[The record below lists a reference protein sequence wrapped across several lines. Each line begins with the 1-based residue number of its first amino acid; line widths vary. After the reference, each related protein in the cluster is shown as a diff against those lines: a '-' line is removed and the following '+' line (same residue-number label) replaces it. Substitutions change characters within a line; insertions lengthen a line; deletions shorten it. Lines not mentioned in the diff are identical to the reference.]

1 MIAQGRLRVWGLVG
15 IFLSLGLGLGG
26 FLWERRVTAAHQ
38 TTVSLHQQLLGAGD
52 RVQAELWLA
61 DLRLRAS
68 FIERLLEQPF
78 PPSLLRQ
85 TSIRRRLEEIE
96 RAYKKLGLPISGLR
110 PVLEQLLQLEGRW
123 NGWRSVLDRPLPKDQ
138 FMLVWE
144 QYRLEAPALVSE
156 AEAALSKFR
165 QAIQQSLEAEQAA
178 YAAQRTQLVYILVGG
193 AFLLLLGVGAVL
205 WRTGRTAEEQVHK
218 ALKALSQGHKLTPL
232 PEPLAPLAEAYNQLL
247 IQWQATLSLLEA
259 FPDNLA
265 APDQEIQALLGPVW
279 LRLQKIQQSL
289 QALQSSLASEKA
301 AHVKEAKAWEAEI
314 GDLRDQLERLRLY
327 LGALQNVFPL
337 AEADEQGQFLFQN
350 DLFQAITQSEGWQQL
365 TDLNLSLSVME
376 SLRKGLGYQGFL
388 QTAHGA
394 YVVYLLP
401 YRDKRSG
408 VERTLI
414 AVASA
419 IQLLEGKRELEL
431 ALRAAQERL
440 AGFEQEMQTLVHKL
454 GRLEQ
459 SHKQEIERLLRQRE
473 SLMVLL
479 RHPALQTGDVMEGL
493 AAIAEVAASVESEAR
508 FSFWVIDEEQNGLHC
523 LERYDPVMLLHSNTV
538 DLPAEAVEWVLERVG
553 ANVEGPYAWQE
564 TPFRAAPA
572 PMTAPHAVYL
582 FPLTLDE
589 KIIGSFVVE
598 VMWEGTLRDKEFLTI
613 LTRFASLLFQ
623 QGHKHLIEKQL
634 LASLDEN
641 QALVEELRQNIE
653 ELEASAEEMRRT
665 QAELRGQIQ
674 ALNAAALVA
683 ELRPDGTI
691 IYVNEAF
698 QRLFGLGAEKL
709 LGRSYTELRSPE
721 EHPVLE
727 RMFARLKQGETWQE
741 VVCYRNAF
749 GEALWLQQTI
759 TPVAH
764 VDKEIHKMILVGFD
778 ITLQKHQEQEIQL
791 ALELAHEQEK
801 LLRESSEE
809 LRRSNESIR
818 SSQLELSAQLEALN
832 NAAWLFETNAEGVVT
847 YLSPGL
853 LESLGYATEA
863 IDAKHY
869 GFLFSERQPL
879 VLLQGHW
886 RSMQQGDVWKAEVEL
901 KGALGQTYWAILSS
915 TPLLDPR
922 TKRLLKTINILV
934 DITEQK
940 EQEFRLKEQQ
950 NALSQLAAHPVLR
963 EGNIEKS
970 FQIIAQIALQ
980 TFKANRVSLWL
991 YEEPDI
997 ARCVAVAEKEP
1008 HSHEVGTVTNRSL
1021 YPLYFQSLELEQVI
1035 AVTDALSDLRTREL
1049 ALPLFKPNHVM
1060 SVLDAVIRVGNR
1072 SVGLISVEQR
1082 YSKREWRLD
1091 EVNFI
1096 RALAASAASV
1106 IEEQAHA
1113 YAERLEQVNREL
1125 AQRTGELEEALQ
1137 NIQESIK
1144 YARRIQRN
1152 IVPSDRMLDQYLGRE
1167 NYFII
1172 WRPKERNGVG
1182 GDFYWFAPYEDRY
1195 FIVVA
1200 DGTGHGV
1207 PGAFMTLIGSIFLD
1221 QLIHRKRVWEPAQIL
1236 HDLHIEVRQTLKQD
1250 IDEGMPSRDGM
1261 DIALAVYFPQ
1271 TYKLLYAG
1279 ANLPLY
1285 YCLKGPDLRELK
1297 PDKKSIGGE
1306 QLEEERFF
1314 TQHEVQLEPGD
1325 TFFLFTDGLVDQP
1338 GGPEGK
1344 RFSTKRL
1351 KEFILETYL
1360 EPSMPKRRALLN
1372 QRWKEWKDYTGD
1384 SEQVD
1389 DVTVWGIRVW

>member
-1 MIAQGRLRVWGLVG
+1 MGQARLRVWGLVG
-15 IFLSLGLGLGG
+15 VFLALGLGLGG
-26 FLWERRVTAAHQ
+26 LLWERRMSVAHQ
-38 TTVSLHQQLLGAGD
+38 ALVEAHRQVLLAID
-52 RVQAELWLA
+52 KTQAEAWLM

-68 FIERLLEQPF
+68 FIERLLDQPF
-78 PPSLLRQ
+78 PPALLRQ
-85 TSIRRRLEEIE
+85 TNIRRRLETLE
-96 RAYKKLGLPISGLR
+96 RDYKKLRLPISGLR
-110 PVLEQLLQLEGRW
+110 AVLEQFLQLERRW
-123 NGWRSVLDRPLPKDQ
+123 NGWRSVLGRSLPKDQ
-138 FMLVWE
+138 LALVWE
-144 QYRLEAPALVSE
+144 QYRLEAPGLVSE
-156 AEAALSKFR
+156 AEAALDRLR
-165 QAIQQSLEAEQAA
+165 QAILQNLEAEEAA
-178 YAAQRTQLVYILVGG
+178 YAAQRKQVFYGMVGG
-193 AFLLLLGVGAVL
+193 AVLLLLGVGVIL
-205 WRTGRTAEEQVHK
+205 WRAGRGAERQVEK
-218 ALKALSQGHKLTPL
+218 ALKALRQGNKLTPL

-247 IQWQATLSLLEA
+247 IRWQATLSLLEA
-259 FPDNLA
+259 FPENVTSLDEEL
-265 APDQEIQALLGPVW
+265 QELIEPVG
-279 LRLQKIQQSL
+279 LRLQKIQQRL
-289 QALQSSLASEKA
+289 AEMQADLASAKA
-301 AHVKEAKAWEAEI
+301 AHAKETQAWKAEASE
-314 GDLRDQLERLRLY
+314 LRDQIERLRLY
-327 LGALQNVFPL
+327 VGALQNVFPL
-337 AEADEQGQFLFQN
+337 AEADEAGQLVFQN
-350 DLFQAITQSEGWQQL
+350 DLFQAIAREEGWQGFA
-365 TDLNLSLSVME
+365 DLNFSLSALE
-376 SLRKGLGYQGFL
+376 SLRRGLGYQGYL
-388 QTAHGA
+388 ETARGA

-401 YRDKRSG
+401 YRERRSAL
-408 VERTLI
+408 ERTL
-414 AVASA
+414 VAISPVN
-419 IQLLEGKRELEL
+419 QLAQQKRELEL
-431 ALRAAQERL
+431 ALRTAQERL
-440 AGFEQEMQTLVHKL
+440 ASLEHEMQALTHKL
-454 GRLEQ
+454 SRFEQ

-479 RHPALQTGDVMEGL
+479 RHPALQTGEVMEGL
-493 AAIAEVAASVESEAR
+493 SAITEVAASVESEAR
-508 FSFWVIDEEQNGLHC
+508 FSFWVIDEAQSGLHC

-538 DLPAEAVEWVLERVG
+538 DLPAEAVQWVLERVG
-553 ANVEGPYAWQE
+553 AGVEGPHAWQD
-564 TPFRAAPA
+564 TPFISLPAPA
-572 PMTAPHAVYL
+572 SLPHTVYL

-589 KIIGSFVVE
+589 KVIGSFVVE
-598 VMWEGTLRDKEFLTI
+598 LLREGSLRDKDFLMI
-613 LTRFASLLFQ
+613 LSRVASLLFQ
-623 QGHKHLIEKQL
+623 QGHRHLIEKQL

-691 IYVNEAF
+691 IYTNEAF
-698 QRLFGLGAEKL
+698 QRLFGLGSDKL
-709 LGRSYTELRSPE
+709 LGRPYAELRSPE
-721 EHPVLE
+721 ERPVLE
-727 RMFARLKQGETWQE
+727 RMFARLRQGETWQE

-759 TPVAH
+759 TPVTH
-764 VDKEIHKMILVGFD
+764 VDKEIHKLILVGFD
-778 ITLQKHQEQEIQL
+778 ITLQKQQEQEIQR

-801 LLRESSEE
+801 LLRENSEE

-818 SSQLELSAQLEALN
+818 TSQLALSAQLEALN
-832 NAAWLFETNAEGVVT
+832 NAAWLFETDAEGSLT
-847 YLSPGL
+847 YLSPSF
-853 LESLGYATEA
+853 LECLGYEEKALKS
-863 IDAKHY
+863 KHY
-869 GFLFSERQPL
+869 GVLFSERQPL

-886 RSMQQGDVWKAEVEL
+886 RSMQQGQVWKAEVEL

-922 TKRLLKTINILV
+922 TRQLLKTINILV

-970 FQIIAQIALQ
+970 FQVIAQIALQ
-980 TFKANRVSLWL
+980 TFKATRVSLWL
-991 YEEPDI
+991 YEESDL

-1008 HSHEVGTVTNRSL
+1008 HSHEVGTVINRSL

-1082 YSKREWRLD
+1082 YAKREWRLD

-1152 IVPSDRMLDQYLGRE
+1152 IVPSDRMLDQHLGRE

-1221 QLIHRKRVWEPAQIL
+1221 HLIHRRRIWEPAQIL

-1250 IDEGMPSRDGM
+1250 IEEGMPSRDGM
-1261 DIALAVYFPQ
+1261 DIALVVYFPK

-1285 YCLKGPDLRELK
+1285 YCLKGPDLREIK

-1338 GGPEGK
+1338 GGPDGK
-1344 RFSTKRL
+1344 RFGTKRL

-1384 SEQVD
+1384 NEQVD